1 MNQVYLAFKN
11 MVLSGKLLVYSEPL
25 PSGVN
30 QVLNTGVKY
39 EAAAQYRYFRPTE
52 KGITAS

>member
-30 QVLNTGVKY
+30 QVLNIGIKY